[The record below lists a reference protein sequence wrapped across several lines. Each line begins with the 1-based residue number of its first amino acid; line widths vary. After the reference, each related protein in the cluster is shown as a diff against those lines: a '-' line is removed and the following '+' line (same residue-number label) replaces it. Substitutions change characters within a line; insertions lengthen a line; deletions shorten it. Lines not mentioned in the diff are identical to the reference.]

1 MIVDRKEKPA
11 RKIEIDLNGP
21 EGNAF
26 VLLGIVRNVASQLG
40 YSKQSID
47 ELLERM
53 MESDYENLV
62 NVADEEFGDFIIFY
76 K

>member
-1 MIVDRKEKPA
+1 MIVDRKEKPV
-11 RKIEIDLNGP
+11 RKVEIDLNGP

-47 ELLERM
+47 ELLDRM
-53 MESDYENLV
+53 MEGDYENLV